1 MSYAEY
7 VVLPLRENGA
17 MNNNSRATRIF
28 GLGVMK
34 LVETEK
40 RKKKRRNGEFRS
52 TIALENDTLIGSF
65 CWLCGVILPGKLFE
79 DYGELS

>member
-1 MSYAEY
+1 MESLLLVITYETG
-7 VVLPLRENGA
+7 PIEKK
-17 MNNNSRATRIF
+17 M
-28 GLGVMK
+28 LGC
-34 LVETEK
+34 T

-65 CWLCGVILPGKLFE
+65 CWCCGVILPGKLFE